1 MRESGSHALLPFP
14 HYNEKLP
21 FASASN
27 LNVIYTMPEPIRP
40 DEPSAAALFSPT
52 QPSSNAG
59 GSLHLPSGTGKRVG
73 EATGTLGSIYLLIYY
88 LIRAHNGK
96 AICSKMPSN

>member
-1 MRESGSHALLPFP
+1 MSESGIKCSVPFP

-21 FASASN
+21 FASASS
-27 LNVIYTMPEPIRP
+27 LNVIYTMPEPIGL
-40 DEPSAAALFSPT
+40 DEPLAAALFSPT

-88 LIRAHNGK
+88 LIKAHNGK